1 MAEKTILVVDDEK
14 SIRDAV
20 TFYMKREGFGVIPAK
35 DGAEA
40 LEIFERS
47 HVDLVILDI
56 MMQGYGGFEVCSA
69 IRDKNSTL
77 PIIMLSAKSDLVD
90 KSLGFK
96 LGADDYIT
104 KPFEP
109 AELVMR
115 VNSCLRRSQAF
126 VSEGSSGNGD
136 TGATIVLGDLVI
148 DTRTRQVTAQGKHLD
163 LTAKEYGILL
173 LLAQHPNAVFTRQQ
187 ILDAVWGYEYYGS
200 AGVVAVFIRKLRE
213 KIEANPSKPVHIIT
227 EWGVGYRIV

>member
-1 MAEKTILVVDDEK
+1 MAQTILVVDDEA

-20 TFYMKREGFGVIPAK
+20 SFYMKREGHEVLQAR
-35 DGAEA
+35 DGREA
-40 LEIFERS
+40 MEAIASQSF
-47 HVDLVILDI
+47 DLAILDI
-56 MMQGYGGFEVCSA
+56 MMEGYSGFELCSA
-69 IRDKNSTL
+69 LRDRNSTV
-77 PIIMLSAKSDLVD
+77 PIIMLSAKSDLID

-126 VSEGSSGNGD
+126 AKESDGTAPHNDAVV
-136 TGATIVLGDLVI
+136 TLGDLSI
-148 DTRTRQVTAQGKHLD
+148 NTRTRQVEACGRPLE
-163 LTAKEYGILL
+163 LTAKEYSILL
-173 LLAQHPNAVFTRQQ
+173 LLAQRPNTVFTRQQ
-187 ILDAVWGYEYYGS
+187 ILDAVWGYDYYGS

-213 KIEANPSKPVHIIT
+213 KVEENPSKPSHIIT